1 MTTSKI
7 SAFIFA
13 LTALGIVSCN
23 KDFLDRQPL
32 SNITPENYLVEES
45 QLAAYTIARYN
56 VLPTF
61 AQGGYGTFG
70 NDIHT
75 DNMAF
80 MNYDNRYVPGQWR
93 VQPTGG
99 DWSFT
104 EIFQAN
110 YFLNTVL
117 PRYNA
122 GEITGNPATIAH
134 YVGEMY
140 FLRAWTYFS
149 KLQALGDFPI
159 VKTVL
164 PDDRAILTAASERA
178 PRTEVARFILSD
190 LDSAA
195 MLMLPVS
202 PDGNKNRLS
211 SVCAKL
217 LKSRVALYEASWLEN
232 FKGTA
237 FVPKGPG
244 WPGADKAYNANY
256 EFRSGNIDSEID
268 FLLDQAMASSK
279 EVADMVPL
287 VPNTMVDQSQTT
299 YEDFAQA
306 SSTNPYT
313 AMFGSLDLKGFSEVL
328 LWRRYDRG
336 LSLGHNAVL
345 YAGGGNYASGLTR
358 GMVDAFLMKNGLPIY
373 ASGSGYIGDE
383 ELKDVRTNRDGR
395 LWLFLKEPGQ
405 LNMLKTSVVPIPYPI
420 EPVPRILDVSF
431 ETKYST
437 GYSIRKGINYDAAEV
452 QVYYGGSTGSIV
464 FRGVEAYLNYIEA
477 SYLKTGALNGTAIA
491 YWQAIRQRAGVDP
504 DIQKTIDATDMT
516 IEAKND
522 WGTYTAG
529 TMVDKTLYNIR
540 RERRSE
546 LIAEGMR
553 YMDLRRWRAM
563 DQMISTPYHIE
574 GFKLWGSMQD
584 WYAPASLTY
593 DIGDASTVSSPARSL
608 YFRPYEKT
616 ATSLAYD
623 GYRWHMA
630 HYLNPISTQH
640 FLITA
645 DNEDV
650 STSPIYQN
658 PGWPILPNL
667 GPL

>member
-1 MTTSKI
+1 MKI
-7 SAFIFA
+7 KKIFIP
-13 LTALGIVSCN
+13 IVASTLIILASCK
-23 KDFLDRQPL
+23 KDFLDREPL

-45 QLAAYTIARYN
+45 QLGAYTIARYN

-75 DNMAF
+75 DNMAY
-80 MNYDNRYVPGQWR
+80 MNHDNRFVPGQWR

-104 EIFQAN
+104 EIYQAN
-110 YFLNTVL
+110 YFLESVL
-117 PRYNA
+117 PRFAA
-122 GEITGNPATIAH
+122 GELTGNPSNIKH
-134 YVGEMY
+134 YIGEMY
-140 FLRAWTYFS
+140 FLRAWNYFS

-159 VKTVL
+159 IKN
-164 PDDRAILTAASERA
+164 ILLDNREILIAASERA

-211 SVCAKL
+211 SVCAQL
-217 LKSRVALYEASWLEN
+217 FKSRVALFEASWLRN

-244 WPGADKAYNANY
+244 WPGATKDYNKNY
-256 EFRSGNIDSEID
+256 EFQSGSIDGEID
-268 FLLDQAMASSK
+268 YFLTQAMTSSK
-279 EVADMVPL
+279 LVADLVPL
-287 VPNTMVDQSQTT
+287 VNNTMTAQTQAT
-299 YEDFAQA
+299 PDEFAQA

-313 AMFGSLDLKGFSEVL
+313 AMFGSVDLKGFSEVL
-328 LWRRYDRG
+328 LWRKYDRG

-358 GMVDAFLMKNGLPIY
+358 GMVDGFLMKNGLPIY
-373 ASGSGYIGDE
+373 AAGSGYEGDDE
-383 ELKDVRTNRDGR
+383 IKNVRKNRDGR

-405 LNMLKTSVVPIPYPI
+405 RNSLIPSVIPIPYPI

-437 GYSIRKGINYDAAEV
+437 GYTIRKGINYDAAQV

-477 SYLKTGALNGTAIA
+477 SYLKTGTLDGVALS
-491 YWQAIRQRAGVDP
+491 YWQRIRTRAGVDT
-504 DIQKTIDATDMT
+504 DIQKTINATDLT
-516 IEAKND
+516 IEANND
-522 WGTYTAG
+522 WGVYSG
-529 TMVDKTLYNIR
+529 GVMVDKTLYNIR

-546 LIAEGMR
+546 LMAEGMR
-553 YMDLRRWRAM
+553 YADLRRWRSM
-563 DQMISTPYHIE
+563 DQMIATPYHIE
-574 GFKLWGSMQD
+574 GFKLWGPMKD
-584 WYAPASLTY
+584 WYTPATLRY
-593 DIGDASTVSSPARSL
+593 GIGDASTVSSPDLSP

-616 ATSLAYD
+616 TTSLAYN
-623 GYRWHMA
+623 GYKWHLA
-630 HYLNPISTQH
+630 HYLNPIATQH
-640 FLITA
+640 FLITSQN
-645 DNEDV
+645 DDV
-650 STSPIYQN
+650 TTSPVYQN
-658 PGWPILPNL
+658 PGWPLLPNL